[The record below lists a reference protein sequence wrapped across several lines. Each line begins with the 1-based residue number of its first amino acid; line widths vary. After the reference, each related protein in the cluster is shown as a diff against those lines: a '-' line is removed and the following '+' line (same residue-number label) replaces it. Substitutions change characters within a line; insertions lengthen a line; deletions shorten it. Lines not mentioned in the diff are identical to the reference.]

1 MKIELMTKKYQENL
15 LPGLFSLLVMAGIL
29 IFLVLQGYLFAADMD
44 DQIESAARKS
54 YVFKTFLKGD
64 DIQIES
70 QNGVVTLTGTVAAE
84 PHLFLAAE
92 TVADL
97 PGVKSVDNRLTVRG
111 GIPEKDSDAW
121 IQIMVQNTLLLQ
133 RNLDNDHP
141 LVDVKDGLV
150 TLHGEAGSQ
159 AEKELTAEYAKDVAG
174 VKDIRNEMTVA
185 REPAGKRRTVEE
197 FIDDASIKAQIKWA
211 LAFHRGTSPF
221 RVAVTVTRG
230 VVTLSGMARNAA
242 EKELVG
248 KRVEDI
254 RGVVSIDNRMIIE

>member
-1 MKIELMTKKYQENL
+1 MKIELMTKKYKENL

-64 DIQIES
+64 DIKIDC
-70 QNGVVTLTGTVAAE
+70 QNGVVILTGTVAAE

-97 PGVKSVDNRLTVRG
+97 PGVKSVDNRLMVRG
-111 GIPEKDSDAW
+111 GIPEKNSDAW
-121 IQIMVQNTLLLQ
+121 IQMMVKNTLLMQ

-141 LVDVKDGLV
+141 VVDVKDGLV

-159 AEKELTAEYAKDVAG
+159 AEKELTSEYVKDVAG
-174 VKDIRNEMTVA
+174 VKEIRNEMTVA
-185 REPAGKRRTVEE
+185 KETEKKGRTAGE

-230 VVTLSGMARNAA
+230 VVTLSGMAKNAA

-248 KRVEDI
+248 KRIEDI

>member
-1 MKIELMTKKYQENL
+1 MNMELMTKKYRQNL

-29 IFLVLQGYLFAADMD
+29 MFLVLQGYLFAADTD
-44 DQIESAARKS
+44 DQIESAARES
-54 YVFKTFLKGD
+54 YVFKTYLKGD

-70 QNGVVTLTGTVAAE
+70 QNGVVILTGTVVSE
-84 PHLFLAAE
+84 PHSFLAAE

-97 PGVKSVDNRLTVRG
+97 PGVKNVDNRLTVRG
-111 GIPEKDSDAW
+111 GIPEKNSDGW
-121 IQIMVQNTLLLQ
+121 IQIMVQNKLLMQ
-133 RNLDNDHP
+133 RNLDNDRP
-141 LVDVKDGLV
+141 VVDVKDGLV

-159 AEKELTAEYAKDVAG
+159 AEKELTSEYAKDVAG

-185 REPAGKRRTVEE
+185 KEAKQKGRTAGE

-221 RVAVTVTRG
+221 RVAVTVSRG

-248 KRVEDI
+248 KRIEDI

>member
-64 DIQIES
+64 DIQIDS
-70 QNGVVTLTGTVAAE
+70 QNGVVTLTGTVVAE

-111 GIPEKDSDAW
+111 GIPEKNSDAW
-121 IQIMVQNTLLLQ
+121 IQMMVKNMLLMQ

-141 LVDVKDGLV
+141 VVDVKDGLV

-159 AEKELTAEYAKDVAG
+159 AEKELTSEYVKDVAG

-185 REPAGKRRTVEE
+185 KEPAVKHRTVEE

-248 KRVEDI
+248 KRIEDI
-254 RGVVSIDNRMIIE
+254 RGVISIDNRMIIE

>member
-1 MKIELMTKKYQENL
+1 MKSIYLENERGKPL
-15 LPGLFSLLVMAGIL
+15 LSGARSVLVVTGLLVFL
-29 IFLVLQGYLFAADMD
+29 IMIGYLFAADMD
-44 DQIESAARKS
+44 EQIEAAAKNS

-64 DIQIES
+64 DIQIRS
-70 QNGVVTLTGTVAAE
+70 KDGIVFLTGTVAAE
-84 PHLFLAAE
+84 PHMFLAAE

-97 PGVKSVDNRLTVRG
+97 PGVKSVDNQLTVRG
-111 GIPEKDSDAW
+111 GIPEKNSDAW
-121 IQIMVQNTLLLQ
+121 IQMMVKNSLLLQ

-141 LVDVKDGLV
+141 VVDVKDGLV

-185 REPAGKRRTVEE
+185 KEPKKKGRSAEE

-221 RVAVTVTRG
+221 RVAVTVNRG
-230 VVTLSGMARNAA
+230 AVTLSGMAKNAA

-248 KRVEDI
+248 KRIEDI